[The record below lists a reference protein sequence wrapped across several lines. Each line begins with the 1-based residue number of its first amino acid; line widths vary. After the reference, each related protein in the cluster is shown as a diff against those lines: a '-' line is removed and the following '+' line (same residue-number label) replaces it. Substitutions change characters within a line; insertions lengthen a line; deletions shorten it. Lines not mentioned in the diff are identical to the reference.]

1 MSQMPPP
8 PGVPPMGPT
17 SYASPP
23 PGAAPSSGLAV
34 GSLICGL
41 LSIVLSLFSFCIW
54 FLSLPLGIVA
64 VVLAMVARGKIA
76 RGEASG
82 GGMVKAGLITGIIG
96 IVLSILIPVGMY
108 YGLRSAGEK
117 LQQEA
122 DRIQREM
129 EQQQGQQPTTTETD
143 TGGDTSDDT
152 TTNDDTATTDEN
164 P

>member
-8 PGVPPMGPT
+8 PGVPPTDPM
-17 SYASPP
+17 SYQSPP
-23 PGAAPSSGLAV
+23 PGAQPSTGLAM
-34 GSLICGL
+34 GSMICGV
-41 LSIVLSLFSFCIW
+41 LSVVLSLLSFCIW

-64 VVLAMVARGKIA
+64 VVLALIARGKIA
-76 RGEASG
+76 RGEAGG

-96 IVLSILIPVGMY
+96 IVLSILIPLGAY

-122 DRIQREM
+122 DRMQREM
-129 EQQQGQQPTTTETD
+129 EQRERQQPTTTEVDTD
-143 TGGDTSDDT
+143 TDT
-152 TTNDDTATTDEN
+152 TGDAETSGDN